1 MIPTTDDAEVETL
14 VANAIETAHDY
25 KKHGWDDRAK
35 REEHVRAGARKL
47 IEEGRRA
54 AAEVAQC
61 QAKEEAR
68 VRDKLRASGGKLSDK
83 LLGVSFRDND
93 AESLKLSWSTKNES
107 YPPLLLFKERC
118 DQLLAQYQARGH
130 DSDLFATRV
139 FAMQMR
145 YEALS
150 GSKSAYQ
157 AALPKSL
164 FALLQHTLSVGLE
177 CCASPLNATLGE
189 YCSVFKDTDEYFGSH
204 GSFYAFRPKEG
215 SFECNPPFD
224 QPSCIASFHHIAAVL
239 AASDGPLSFVLCVP
253 DMDRRRS
260 GKLND
265 AFKAIEP
272 FMKFELKIE
281 MAEHA
286 YMMGLQHRPT
296 GQYRERHWP
305 PHFDTMLYILQNI
318 KGEDKYKIPF
328 NFASDVQAAF
338 HRAGT
343 DVG

>member
-14 VANAIETAHDY
+14 VANAIEPRRLQEARV
-25 KKHGWDDRAK
+25 GP
-35 REEHVRAGARKL
+35 REERGDVRAGAHKL

-157 AALPKSL
+157 AALPRVSSPSSS
-164 FALLQHTLSVGLE
+164 TLSVGLE
-177 CCASPLNATLGE
+177 CCASPLNA
-189 YCSVFKDTDEYFGSH
+189 D
-204 GSFYAFRPKEG
+204 ARR
-215 SFECNPPFD
+215 
-224 QPSCIASFHHIAAVL
+224 VL
-239 AASDGPLSFVLCVP
+239 L
-253 DMDRRRS
+253 R
-260 GKLND
+260 
-265 AFKAIEP
+265 
-272 FMKFELKIE
+272 
-281 MAEHA
+281 
-286 YMMGLQHRPT
+286 LQGH
-296 GQYRERHWP
+296 
-305 PHFDTMLYILQNI
+305 
-318 KGEDKYKIPF
+318 
-328 NFASDVQAAF
+328 
-338 HRAGT
+338 
-343 DVG
+343 